1 MNILTGLLLA
11 ANLTCPFTKL
21 VLPAGEKPNELD
33 KATVKRARFH
43 CKELY
48 PRSPCAKTVSRKNKL
63 DYQVVCGRAV
73 SR

>member
-63 DYQVVCGRAV
+63 DYQVICGKAV

>member
-1 MNILTGLLLA
+1 MNLIASLLIA
-11 ANLTCPFTKL
+11 GNLTCPFTKL
-21 VLPAGEKPNELD
+21 VLPVGEKPNELD

-48 PRSPCAKTVSRKNKL
+48 TNSPCAKSVTRQNKL
-63 DYQVVCGRAV
+63 DYKVVCGKAV